1 MVENK
6 GIAIWFFIG
15 SLLLI
20 YGIIVLLS
28 NIAEVMFGAFG
39 RTVVLGNLHFG
50 IWWGILLVI
59 IGLIYFIAFR
69 PWKKKTAVS

>member
-6 GIAIWFFIG
+6 GISIWFFIG

-20 YGIIVLLS
+20 YGIIITLS

-39 RTVVLGNLHFG
+39 RKVVLGNLHFG
-50 IWWGILLVI
+50 IWWGILLI
-59 IGLIYFIAFR
+59 IVGLVYFISFR
-69 PWKKKTAVS
+69 PWKKKGAIS

>member
-20 YGIIVLLS
+20 YGIIITLS
-28 NIAEVMFGAFG
+28 NIAEAVFGAFG
-39 RTVVLGNLHFG
+39 KHVVLGNLHFG
-50 IWWGILLVI
+50 IWWGILLII
-59 IGLIYFIAFR
+59 IGLTYFVSFR
-69 PWKKKTAVS
+69 PWKKKNAVS